1 MIRILFFTLML
12 VFTAEVSG
20 QQDFPLNEYAELP
33 NPRPSDTT
41 LWARV
46 PEISVQWGD
55 VDTRYMKEKPFISSD
70 PKVTETLSAW
80 RGESVAAQFVISTRN
95 QLDNLTYSV
104 SSLVNVDDRKQIV
117 GSEAVFSGFVR
128 YVMTDELNKNGK
140 GACGHRNPSD
150 FDFSLAADAI
160 DHISSSLSVGSMT
173 SRPVWIRID
182 IPQTTPKGLYTG
194 NVTVRNGSEVIGELA
209 LKVRVTD
216 EVLPLPA
223 DWMYHLDLWQNPYA
237 VARYYQVTPWSEA
250 HLDALRLEHTLYA
263 QAGGK
268 VITASIIH
276 DPWNSQTEDPYESMI
291 KWIKESDGNWK
302 FDFSIFDTWVEL
314 MMSLGV
320 DKQINCYSMI
330 PWKLSFRY
338 FDEAAQ
344 IYIDAQ
350 TAPGDTL
357 YEEMWTTMLR
367 TFAAHLKEKGWF
379 EKTFISMDERPMDAM
394 IKTLEVIRKADPQLK
409 VSLAG
414 ALHTELI
421 DELDDYC
428 VALRMKYTDEMLA
441 RRNESGKVTTFYT
454 SCEESQPNTFT
465 FSPPAESEWFA
476 WYAAKAG
483 LDGYLRWA
491 LNCWVE
497 QPLLDSRFRSWAAGD
512 TYLIYPNARTSI
524 RFERMK
530 AGIQMYEKIS
540 ILRDKFKTANDVKSL
555 EIIENTLARFDENT
569 LSAVPASEQINSAR
583 LIINGLVSPY
593 DRLAGAIS
601 QAKFSVND
609 AVSEEKSTG
618 FVRKIK
624 KLKHEIETA
633 EAKINSAKLTDK
645 QCTATADKL
654 YKKTSDFV
662 KAADKYRTK

>member
-1 MIRILFFTLML
+1 
-12 VFTAEVSG
+12 
-20 QQDFPLNEYAELP
+20 
-33 NPRPSDTT
+33 
-41 LWARV
+41 
-46 PEISVQWGD
+46 
-55 VDTRYMKEKPFISSD
+55 
-70 PKVTETLSAW
+70 
-80 RGESVAAQFVISTRN
+80 
-95 QLDNLTYSV
+95 
-104 SSLVNVDDRKQIV
+104 
-117 GSEAVFSGFVR
+117 
-128 YVMTDELNKNGK
+128 
-140 GACGHRNPSD
+140 
-150 FDFSLAADAI
+150 
-160 DHISSSLSVGSMT
+160 
-173 SRPVWIRID
+173 
-182 IPQTTPKGLYTG
+182 
-194 NVTVRNGSEVIGELA
+194 
-209 LKVRVTD
+209 
-216 EVLPLPA
+216 
-223 DWMYHLDLWQNPYA
+223 
-237 VARYYQVTPWSEA
+237 
-250 HLDALRLEHTLYA
+250 
-263 QAGGK
+263 
-268 VITASIIH
+268 
-276 DPWNSQTEDPYESMI
+276 
-291 KWIKESDGNWK
+291 
-302 FDFSIFDTWVEL
+302 
-314 MMSLGV
+314 
-320 DKQINCYSMI
+320 
-330 PWKLSFRY
+330 
-338 FDEAAQ
+338 
-344 IYIDAQ
+344 
-350 TAPGDTL
+350 
-357 YEEMWTTMLR
+357 
-367 TFAAHLKEKGWF
+367 
-379 EKTFISMDERPMDAM
+379 MDERPMDAM

-441 RRNESGKVTTFYT
+441 RRNESGRVTTFYT
-454 SCEESQPNTFT
+454 SCEESRPNTFT

-476 WYAAKAG
+476 WYVAKAG

-497 QPLLDSRFRSWAAGD
+497 QPLLDSRFRSWAAGE

-609 AVSEEKSTG
+609 AVSDGKSTG
-618 FVRKIK
+618 FVRKLK

>member
-41 LWARV
+41 LWASV

-55 VDTRYMKEKPFISSD
+55 VDTRYPKEKPFISSD

-182 IPQTTPKGLYTG
+182 IPQTTPKGLYAG

-350 TAPGDTL
+350 TAPGDAL

-367 TFAAHLKEKGWF
+367 TFATHLKEKGWF

-441 RRNESGKVTTFYT
+441 RRNESGRVTTFYT
-454 SCEESQPNTFT
+454 SCEESRPNTFT

>member
-41 LWARV
+41 LWASV

-55 VDTRYMKEKPFISSD
+55 VDTRYPKEKPFISSD

-104 SSLVNVDDRKQIV
+104 SSLVNVDDRKQII

-182 IPQTTPKGLYTG
+182 IPQTTPKGLYAG

-350 TAPGDTL
+350 TAPGDAL

-367 TFAAHLKEKGWF
+367 TFATHLKEKGWF

-454 SCEESQPNTFT
+454 SCEESRPNTFT